1 MLQEFR
7 DNLLKIIKS
16 RLFVLMVLFI
26 VATCLILYR
35 LFDLQIV
42 HGEEYLENYQLKI
55 VRERNISS
63 TRGNIYDRNGYLL
76 AYNELAYSVTL
87 EDVYDDSS
95 NKNAEFNETI
105 VKLIELIEKNGDE
118 IVSDFPIYV
127 NEDDEYCFSLSDTQ
141 LLRFLADIYGRK
153 YTDDLK
159 FEERTATPDEV
170 VDYLCQR
177 KVYGIGYYEVPGD
190 KSTFVPGGGYTKEQ
204 IIKIINMRYAVA
216 VNSYKKY
223 IYTIVAKD
231 ISDETMIVILENMD
245 TLRGVNV
252 IKDTVRRYN
261 DGVYFSQ
268 IIGYTG
274 KISQEE
280 YDTYSANNDNY
291 SLSDY
296 VGKTGIEYSMEEYLQ
311 GIKGSETIYVDNMGK
326 ILESTNYVEPV
337 AGKDIY
343 LTIDKDLQIA
353 VYNILEQK
361 IAGILVNKIRNVKEY
376 VPSENASSSDIIIP
390 IDDVYFALFDNNVID
405 VSRFEQS
412 YASDTEA
419 KVLNAFNASKEEVLS
434 EIRTELLTTGTPY
447 NELPKEYQNYESYI
461 VTMLKS
467 DNNGILNKSVIN
479 TEDPIYVAWT
489 IDENISLKE
498 FLTYAISQN
507 WIDTSKLD
515 LNQKYSDSEEIY
527 NVLVDV
533 IIDKLDG
540 NREFGKKIYK
550 YMIRDGKITGKD
562 VCIILWEQD
571 IINVDEDRIVA
582 LKSGTVTSYDFMLK
596 CISNL
601 EITPAMLA
609 LEPCSGSC
617 VIVDVNTGDV
627 LACVSYPSYNND
639 KLANSSTS
647 AYLVKLNQDKS
658 NPLWNYATQYRSAPG
673 STFKMVSS
681 ICGVENGVIDLNS
694 NIECTGTFDK
704 LTGTVHHCWIYPGRH
719 GNLNLTEGIANSCN
733 CFFYEVGYRLSQD
746 EDGYNANVGIDKIAE
761 TARMFGLGDK
771 SGMEINEVEPMI
783 SDEFPVP
790 SAIGQGNHAFTTAG
804 LARYVTA
811 VANKGTVYDLT
822 LVDKIYNSNGNLYL
836 DNNADV
842 YNTITIDPSVWS
854 AVHQGMRE
862 VVQNKVYYDIGVEV
876 AGKTG
881 TAQESTSKPN
891 HGLFV
896 GFAPYQ
902 SPEIAFSIKIM
913 NGYSSDYAAQV
924 GKDIAVYY
932 FDLADKEEIIT
943 GTADEPLN
951 VTTGGD

>member
-127 NEDDEYCFSLSDTQ
+127 DENDEYCFSLSDAQ

-159 FEERTATPDEV
+159 FEERTATPDDV

-280 YDTYSANNDNY
+280 YDTYSQTNDNY

-507 WIDTSKLD
+507 WIDTS
-515 LNQKYSDSEEIY
+515 
-527 NVLVDV
+527 
-533 IIDKLDG
+533 
-540 NREFGKKIYK
+540 
-550 YMIRDGKITGKD
+550 
-562 VCIILWEQD
+562 
-571 IINVDEDRIVA
+571 
-582 LKSGTVTSYDFMLK
+582 
-596 CISNL
+596 
-601 EITPAMLA
+601 
-609 LEPCSGSC
+609 
-617 VIVDVNTGDV
+617 
-627 LACVSYPSYNND
+627 
-639 KLANSSTS
+639 
-647 AYLVKLNQDKS
+647 
-658 NPLWNYATQYRSAPG
+658 
-673 STFKMVSS
+673 TF
-681 ICGVENGVIDLNS
+681 
-694 NIECTGTFDK
+694 
-704 LTGTVHHCWIYPGRH
+704 Y
-719 GNLNLTEGIANSCN
+719 
-733 CFFYEVGYRLSQD
+733 
-746 EDGYNANVGIDKIAE
+746 
-761 TARMFGLGDK
+761 
-771 SGMEINEVEPMI
+771 
-783 SDEFPVP
+783 
-790 SAIGQGNHAFTTAG
+790 
-804 LARYVTA
+804 
-811 VANKGTVYDLT
+811 
-822 LVDKIYNSNGNLYL
+822 
-836 DNNADV
+836 
-842 YNTITIDPSVWS
+842 
-854 AVHQGMRE
+854 
-862 VVQNKVYYDIGVEV
+862 
-876 AGKTG
+876 
-881 TAQESTSKPN
+881 
-891 HGLFV
+891 
-896 GFAPYQ
+896 
-902 SPEIAFSIKIM
+902 
-913 NGYSSDYAAQV
+913 
-924 GKDIAVYY
+924 
-932 FDLADKEEIIT
+932 
-943 GTADEPLN
+943 
-951 VTTGGD
+951 

>member
-127 NEDDEYCFSLSDTQ
+127 DENDEYCFSLSDAQ

-159 FEERTATPDEV
+159 FEERTATPDDV

-412 YASDTEA
+412 YASDTEV
-419 KVLNAFNASKEEVLS
+419 KVLDAFNASKEEVLS

-694 NIECTGTFDK
+694 TIECTGTFDK